1 MLRAVLLALV
11 VLLTACSPGSVTP
24 PSGVPADPT
33 AAASARPRD
42 IDISGVLPCE
52 LLKPAQRAELG
63 LDGEPLS
70 NTGNDALFGRSRSCA
85 IVGFEPG
92 RGLRFGITLAV
103 ENGIERFSEPGATPG
118 VRPLEV
124 AGYPAVL
131 SPPPAS
137 MPDNCIVAVDV
148 SPGQMVGVLLAD
160 GGTEPGVPLEE
171 LCREV
176 PRYAEAVMSTLV
188 AR

>member
-1 MLRAVLLALV
+1 MLLALV
-11 VLLTACSPGSVTP
+11 VLLTACSPAPIAP
-24 PSGVPADPT
+24 PPGTPADPT
-33 AAASARPRD
+33 TASARPRD
-42 IDISGVLPCE
+42 IDISGILPCE
-52 LLKPAQRAELG
+52 LLTPAQRAELG
-63 LDGEPLS
+63 LDGEPRS

-92 RGLRFGITLAV
+92 RGLRFGITLVV
-103 ENGIERFSEPGATPG
+103 EHGIERFSEPGATPG

-160 GGTEPGVPLEE
+160 GGSDPGIPLEE

>member
-1 MLRAVLLALV
+1 VLRAVLLALV
-11 VLLTACSPGSVTP
+11 VLLTACSPTP
-24 PSGVPADPT
+24 IAPPPGTATDPT
-33 AAASARPRD
+33 TASARPRD
-42 IDISGVLPCE
+42 IDISGILPCE
-52 LLKPAQRAELG
+52 LLTPAQRTELG

-103 ENGIERFSEPGATPG
+103 EHGIERFSEPGATPG
-118 VRPLEV
+118 VRPIEV

-160 GGTEPGVPLEE
+160 GGSEPGVPLEE